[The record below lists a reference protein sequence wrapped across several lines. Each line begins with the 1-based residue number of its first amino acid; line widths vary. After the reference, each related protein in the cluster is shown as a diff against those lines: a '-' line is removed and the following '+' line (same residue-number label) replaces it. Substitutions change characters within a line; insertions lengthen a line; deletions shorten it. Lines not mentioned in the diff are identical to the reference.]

1 MAYSIERLMA
11 LVPHSPSKI
20 HTFGVLQTDY
30 FNGQGERL
38 NTWHVQVVAEHFHK
52 YFDGR
57 CNAHSLA
64 AVIRYNL
71 GPKAVFCFWARWK
84 QARRKYSSD
93 IYEHDFAVVVSAATP
108 YQRSIPGRYSGGFGS

>member
-11 LVPHSPSKI
+11 LVPHAPSKI

-38 NTWHVQVVAEHFHK
+38 NTWHVQEVAEYFLK

-57 CNAHSLA
+57 CDAHGLA
-64 AVIRYNL
+64 AVIRRTL

-84 QARRKYSSD
+84 RARRNYSSD
-93 IYEHDFAVVVSAATP
+93 IYEHDFAVVVRFATP
-108 YQRSIPGRYSGGFGS
+108 YKPSIPNRYSGGFGS